1 MMMKLINLVIP
12 PAPAPPEYG
21 PATNR
26 SRSWSSRMQPPPL
39 LSAQGRD
46 KLNMRSLEL
55 LNFTSMS
62 THYLEKAPS
71 TVYQQISLLLAEWAY

>member
-12 PAPAPPEYG
+12 PAPAPPQYG

-26 SRSWSSRMQPPPL
+26 SRSGSSRMQPPL

-55 LNFTSMS
+55 LIFTSMS

-71 TVYQQISLLLAEWAY
+71 TFYQQISLLLAEWAY

>member
-1 MMMKLINLVIP
+1 MMKLINLVIP

-26 SRSWSSRMQPPPL
+26 SRSGSSRMQPPPL

-55 LNFTSMS
+55 LNFYINIYTLFGEGV
-62 THYLEKAPS
+62 H
-71 TVYQQISLLLAEWAY
+71 QQLKGLPQYKNQF

>member
-12 PAPAPPEYG
+12 PAPAPPQYG

-26 SRSWSSRMQPPPL
+26 SRSGSSRMQPPL

-46 KLNMRSLEL
+46 KLNMRSLEI
-55 LNFTSMS
+55 LNF
-62 THYLEKAPS
+62 YIN
-71 TVYQQISLLLAEWAY
+71 VYTLFGEGVHQQLKGLPQYKNQF